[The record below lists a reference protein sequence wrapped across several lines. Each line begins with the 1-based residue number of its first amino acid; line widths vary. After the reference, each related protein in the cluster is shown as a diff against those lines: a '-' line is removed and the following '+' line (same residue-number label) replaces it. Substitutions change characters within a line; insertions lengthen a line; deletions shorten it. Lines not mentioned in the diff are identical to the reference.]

1 MSHKIYFSIVY
12 FNNKTMLSDYENSAL
27 IRDKISIR

>member
-12 FNNKTMLSDYENSAL
+12 FNNKIMFSDYENSVL
-27 IRDKISIR
+27 IGDKISIR

>member
-12 FNNKTMLSDYENSAL
+12 FNNKTMFSDCEKGTL